1 MKFIGRDINLNVSYS
16 MLTTHPYA
24 SLIQGFQKVRQV
36 AGIEYRFLNNG
47 KSFYPSIVTFEITHR
62 CNLRCRTCWLWGT
75 SGKYSGDEESQ
86 RIKEMSPEEVTRF
99 IDSVSSFRPY
109 FLITGGEPLL
119 HPNIGEVIQHASS
132 RGLIVGLI
140 TNGMSAAVETI
151 TKVVDA
157 GLSFMTISV
166 DSPDKDTH
174 NLIRNNKNSF
184 DNCLNTLG
192 IVKRL
197 KGEKRF
203 PIVTTNLTISN
214 YNYEHLRGMLEL
226 ADGAGVDVLQF
237 THQWFSDRGTSLD
250 YSVWAETNL
259 GLKSSHMGTF
269 EADTASEVD
278 GAVVYEQLEA
288 IREQAKKYH
297 TYVRVSPDLTREDTV
312 AYYRGMSPV
321 YTDHCINPWSGA
333 LVKPNG
339 DVVPCIDH
347 VIGNVTRT
355 PFKQIWNSEN
365 MRLFRKRVKEQKY
378 FPGCTRCCGFF
389 N

>member
-1 MKFIGRDINLNVSYS
+1 MKFIGRDISLNLSYS

-24 SLIQGFQKVRQV
+24 SLIQGVQKVRQV

-62 CNLRCRTCWLWGT
+62 CNLRCKTCWLWGT

-119 HPNIGEVIQHASS
+119 YPNIGEVIQHASS

-140 TNGMSAAVETI
+140 TNGMSAAVEKI
-151 TKVVDA
+151 AKVVDA
-157 GLSFMTISV
+157 GLSFMTISL
-166 DSPDKDTH
+166 DSSDKETH

-184 DNCLNTLG
+184 DNCLSTLG

-203 PIVTTNLTISN
+203 PIVTTNLTISK

-237 THQWFSDRGTSLD
+237 THQWFSDRDTSLD
-250 YSVWAETNL
+250 YSVWAEKNL
-259 GLKSSHMGTF
+259 SLKSSHMGTF
-269 EADTASEVD
+269 EADTALEVD

-312 AYYRGMSPV
+312 AYYRGLSPV
-321 YTDHCINPWSGA
+321 YRDRCINPWSGA

-339 DVVPCIDH
+339 DVVPCIDY

-355 PFKQIWNSEN
+355 PFKQIWNSER
-365 MRLFRKRVKEQKY
+365 MRLFRKRVQEQKY